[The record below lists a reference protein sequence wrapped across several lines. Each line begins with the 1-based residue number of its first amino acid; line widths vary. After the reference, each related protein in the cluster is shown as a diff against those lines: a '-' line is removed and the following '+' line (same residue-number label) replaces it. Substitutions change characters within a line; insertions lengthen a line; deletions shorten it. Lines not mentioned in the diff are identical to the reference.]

1 MNLLRS
7 PYTIAVP
14 CVYLQQFNEV
24 DKMAIQ
30 TINPATNE
38 IIKTFEAHSSTEVEQ
53 KLQAAEKA
61 FQQWKQTSFEERA
74 RHMVRCAEVLEQ
86 EAEKYGRIITL
97 EMGKPIKDSIAEV
110 RKCAKA
116 CRYYAEHAEEFLKDE
131 EVASDAS
138 RSLIAYEPLG
148 VVLAV
153 MPWNFPFWQVFRF
166 LAPALMAGN
175 VGVLKH
181 ASNVPQ
187 CALAI
192 EEIIHKAGFPKD
204 VFHTLLVES
213 KAVDAIIE
221 NPIVKAVTLTGS
233 EGAGSKVAEKA
244 GSQIKK
250 TVLELG
256 GSDPFIVLEDADLEE
271 ATTTAVKSRMVNT
284 GQSCIAAKRFIVVEG
299 IAQEFLARMKEKMQS
314 LKTGDPLTDDCDYG
328 PLARKDLAEELE
340 KQVQESVEKGA
351 EIVLE
356 GGREGKD
363 SAYFKPM
370 IIKNV
375 KPGSP
380 AYEDELFGPVAIVF
394 VVKDEQEAI
403 RIANDHRYGLAGTVW
418 TQDKARGLRV
428 ARQVESGAVF
438 VNAMVASSPEM
449 PFGGI
454 KKSGYGRELSYIG
467 IREFT
472 NQKSIWVG

>member
-1 MNLLRS
+1 
-7 PYTIAVP
+7 
-14 CVYLQQFNEV
+14 
-24 DKMAIQ
+24 MAIQ

-38 IIKTFEAHSSTEVEQ
+38 VIKTFEEHTSDQVQQ
-53 KLQAAEKA
+53 KLKAADEA
-61 FQQWKQTSFEERA
+61 FQQWKNTGFEERA
-74 RHMVRCAEVLEQ
+74 RLMNRCADILEE

-97 EMGKPIKDSIAEV
+97 EMGKPLKDAISEV
-110 RKCAKA
+110 QKCAKV
-116 CRYYAEHAEEFLKDE
+116 CRYYAEHAADFLKDE
-131 EVASDAS
+131 EVESGAS
-138 RSLIAYEPLG
+138 RSLIAYQPLG

-175 VGVLKH
+175 AGVLKH

-204 VFHTLLVES
+204 VFHTLLVGS

-244 GSQIKK
+244 GSEIKK

-256 GSDPFIVLEDADLEE
+256 GSDPFIILEDADLE
-271 ATTTAVKSRMVNT
+271 AAAATAVKSRMVNT

-299 IAQEFLARMKEKMQS
+299 IADAFLKKMKEKMQA
-314 LKTGDPLTDDCDYG
+314 LRTGDPLTEDCDYG
-328 PLARKDLAEELE
+328 PLARQDLAEELE
-340 KQVQESVEKGA
+340 QQVQESIQKGA
-351 EIVLE
+351 KVVLE
-356 GGREGKD
+356 GGHEKD

-370 IIKNV
+370 IIQDP

-394 VVKDEQEAI
+394 VVKDEAEAI
-403 RIANDHRYGLAGTVW
+403 RIANDHKYGLAGTVF
-418 TQDKARGLRV
+418 TSDQERGLRV
-428 ARQVESGAVF
+428 ARQVETGAMF